1 MQATCF
7 DGGDFKRG
15 FNLQINFWSAE
26 AAPYWSDDVEVKE
39 LKIEFEGSWL
49 CGKLGEK

>member
-26 AAPYWSDDVEVKE
+26 AAEAAPYWSDDGEAKE
-39 LKIEFEGSWL
+39 LKSE
-49 CGKLGEK
+49 